1 MSGDQRTL
9 DGSVEANVMK
19 KGMEMEQLSIEV
31 VVHFLIKLSYINNIY
46 IYIHVYIT
54 GHALFMQI
62 NSLKLLIILL

>member
-19 KGMEMEQLSIEV
+19 KGMEMEMEMEQLSIEV

-46 IYIHVYIT
+46 IYMYI
-54 GHALFMQI
+54 
-62 NSLKLLIILL
+62 